1 MADAKNYDN
10 SQEESSTLGGLHP
23 PENGSASAESRTKAG
38 RSPNKKIAALKKPVV
53 NTKRRAGE
61 DVEKSSGPVGL
72 DVGTS
77 HIVAAQNNRNYVNAI
92 QDLNAFFTVPNAKF
106 AKNILSQKEIK
117 FYENAHEYYI
127 IGYSAQS
134 FANMFNVNTRRPMK
148 DGFLSPKEDVGL
160 SVITAIVD
168 SLVHE
173 PKNPGEIL
181 CFSIPG
187 EPFGGTGS
195 VVYHESVVKG
205 FLEGLGYNPISI
217 NEGMATVLSELSD
230 ADYTG
235 IGISMGGGMCNICLS
250 YLSFPVVTFSI
261 QMAGDYIDEM
271 VGKTVGEPAA
281 RIKAIKE
288 EELDLS
294 TNSTDRVSKALHI
307 FYDEIVLKLLDSL
320 RRVIIATDKIPKLS
334 TPIPIVLSGGTAM
347 PKGCK
352 DKFEAMLKAIDMPM
366 EISEVRLAED
376 PLNTTAKGA
385 LIMAMTEA
393 EV

>member
-1 MADAKNYDN
+1 MVDTKNNDN
-10 SQEESSTLGGLHP
+10 GQEESGSLGGLHH
-23 PENGSASAESRTKAG
+23 PEKGYASAESRTKAD
-38 RSPNKKIAALKKPVV
+38 RSPKKIVATLKKPVI
-53 NTKRRAGE
+53 NTAKGAGE
-61 DVEKSSGPVGL
+61 DVERSSGPVGL

-77 HIVAAQNNRNYVNAI
+77 HIVAAQNNRNYVHAI

-106 AKNILSQKEIK
+106 AKDILSQKKIK

-148 DGFLSPKEDVGL
+148 DGFFSPKEDVGL

-195 VVYHESVVKG
+195 VVYHESVIKG
-205 FLEGLGYNPISI
+205 FLEGLDYNPISI

-230 ADYTG
+230 VDYTG
-235 IGISMGGGMCNICLS
+235 VGISMGGGMCNVCLS

-294 TNSTDRVSKALHI
+294 TNPTDRVSKALHI

-320 RRVIIATDKIPKLS
+320 RRVIISTDKIPKIS
-334 TPIPIVLSGGTAM
+334 APIPIVLSGGTAM
-347 PKGCK
+347 PQGCK
-352 DKFEAMLKAIDMPM
+352 DKFETMLKTIDMPL

-393 EV
+393 AA